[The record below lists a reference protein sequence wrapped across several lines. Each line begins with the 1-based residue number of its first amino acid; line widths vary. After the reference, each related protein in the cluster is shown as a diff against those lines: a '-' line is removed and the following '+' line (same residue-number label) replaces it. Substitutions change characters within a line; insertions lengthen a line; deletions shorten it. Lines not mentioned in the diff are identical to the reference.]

1 MYTKESLT
9 KQIDKRLGNFTVVA
23 QIHNNRL
30 QLELLSL
37 FEAAG
42 LPDHLFRKVNA
53 KISSGAIQICREA
66 VPVHL
71 KMSELRAKHLSQ

>member
-37 FEAAG
+37 FKQQAY
-42 LPDHLFRKVNA
+42 
-53 KISSGAIQICREA
+53 QITY
-66 VPVHL
+66 
-71 KMSELRAKHLSQ
+71 SEKSMPK